1 MLVYQRVSSLAFMIC
16 SFQLRRLAPG
26 PPGPPGP
33 PGHLGLVGLPVSL
46 SSAALEVCFVKKS
59 VATHAKKMLGDG
71 TGVKLMR

>member
-16 SFQLRRLAPG
+16 SFQLRRLA
-26 PPGPPGP
+26 PGPPGP